1 MIDICG
7 VYRSLELA
15 LREAG
20 YPAYFLN
27 VGNEHRVI
35 ARREPIIPRLYIFV
49 RTRVLSNE
57 SRKSKLHPVIQNTIG
72 RLITGVLL
80 VWIYI
85 NFDVILLKSGL
96 GLTES
101 GNDLA
106 WLRRRGKKIICSFH
120 GSDSRP
126 PYLLP
131 NFDEPVSSLCMRSTQ
146 LKRALIHGVQHA
158 DYVID
163 SPASA
168 HWQPK
173 ICCLRQ
179 VIFSPA
185 PLFAFPATPKKKQN
199 LGPLR
204 VLHCPSS
211 PELKGTAI
219 IRQEIATLIEGGHDI
234 EFIEIQGQSSE
245 RVIEELQ
252 RADLVVDELYSD
264 NYGGIFALE
273 AMTAGVPVVVCGF
286 AKKTLDQAVPNW
298 AHAPTNYS
306 RPEEL
311 GEVLRRL
318 IENPGLRQEL
328 SQKSWEFA
336 RKVLGPTAVAERL
349 VRLVEGKA
357 PPDWFFDPATIR
369 YSCGA
374 AGTCNDIH
382 DSVRAV
388 LDARGADGLLLDD
401 KPELRDFIIQQV
413 SKC

>member
-7 VYRSLELA
+7 VYRSLEWA
-15 LREAG
+15 LLESG

-27 VGNEHRVI
+27 LGNEHRVLG
-35 ARREPIIPRLYIFV
+35 RREPLVPRLYIFV
-49 RTRVLSNE
+49 RKQVLSNE
-57 SRKSKLHPVIQNTIG
+57 SRHSKLHPLIQNMIG
-72 RLITGVLL
+72 RLVTGVLL

-106 WLRRRGKKIICSFH
+106 WLKRRGKKIVCSFH

-126 PYLLP
+126 PYLVP
-131 NFDEPVSSLCMRSTQ
+131 NFDEPVSSLFLRSTN
-146 LKRALIHGVQHA
+146 LKQALTHGVRHA

-168 HWQPK
+168 HWQPTT
-173 ICCLRQ
+173 CCLRQ

-185 PLFAFPATPKKKQN
+185 PLFAFPASTRRKRSS
-199 LGPLR
+199 GRLR

-219 IRQEIATLIEGGHDI
+219 IRREIERLIESGHDI
-234 EFIEIQGQSSE
+234 EFVEIQGQSSE

-252 RADLVVDELYSD
+252 SADLVVDELYSD

-273 AMTAGVPVVVCGF
+273 AMTAGVPVIVCGY
-286 AKKTLDQAVPNW
+286 AKETLDRAVPDW
-298 AHAPTNYS
+298 AHAPTFYS

-318 IENPGLRQEL
+318 IESPSLRRKL

-336 RKVLGPTAVAERL
+336 REVLGPTAIAERL
-349 VRLVEGKA
+349 VRLVEGEA
-357 PPDWFFDPATIR
+357 PQDWFFDPATIR

-382 DSVRAV
+382 NSVRAI
-388 LDARGADGLLLDD
+388 LDARGVDGLMLND
-401 KPELRDFIIQQV
+401 KPALRDYILQQV